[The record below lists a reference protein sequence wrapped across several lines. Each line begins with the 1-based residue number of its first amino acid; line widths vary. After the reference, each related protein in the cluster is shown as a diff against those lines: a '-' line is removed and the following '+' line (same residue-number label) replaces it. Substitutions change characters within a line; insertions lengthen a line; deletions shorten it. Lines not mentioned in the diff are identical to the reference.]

1 MGHLGSPL
9 PRLFICICIYI
20 IFIHTHVYLSSFL
33 SICTVRKR
41 TEGEEERD
49 QEKSLDAVA
58 IIPGVMVA

>member
-20 IFIHTHVYLSSFL
+20 IFIHTHVYPSSFYPYAL
-33 SICTVRKR
+33 GKKDRR
-41 TEGEEERD
+41 GRRD